1 MTRHLRT
8 SRDLSPPPFSEGLDD
23 WSRTDGRP
31 DSPTYEGAANV
42 RLVEQDAKFGACL
55 ELRKIETVQRLR
67 YMGEVPIQPGRYLA
81 IRARIR
87 AVSGPLGLAQIA
99 AWPGAAGGIPVTDL
113 PTVGRLVP
121 LKPDGA
127 IIALR
132 TVVGPVARPGVDLVW
147 DSRVRYAHVGLDLS
161 GQNQGVVRVESI
173 SVSDVTRIVAPDGP
187 DLPGFGTLE
196 PVLAD

>member
-42 RLVEQDAKFGACL
+42 RLVDKDAEFGACL

-87 AVSGPLGLAQIA
+87 AVSGPLALAQIA
-99 AWPGAAGGIPVTDL
+99 AWPGTVGGVPVTDL

-147 DSRVRYAHVGLDLS
+147 DSRVRYAHVGVDLS
-161 GQNQGVVRVESI
+161 GRNQGVVRIESI

-196 PVLAD
+196 PELAD